1 MGEVKREEG
10 RGVGEVKRGR
20 EREEWEKCREG
31 RSKERRGEKGEEGRG
46 ERGEGVR
53 GERRRGH
60 VREDITTHRM

>member
-31 RSKERRGEKGEEGRG
+31 RRGKREEEREEKG
-46 ERGEGVR
+46 
-53 GERRRGH
+53 
-60 VREDITTHRM
+60 